1 MDAASMSDD
10 EIDSFLRERG
20 SGTLS
25 LTDKQETY
33 AVPESFG
40 YDGDYL
46 YFQFVHS
53 DDSHKMAFLET
64 TDVATFT
71 TFTDNRPGQSVI
83 VRGPIEP
90 VAKEDEVCAS
100 RAFSANSVV
109 PMLNVSVDKSVDE
122 LSFEF
127 YKLCP
132 VDISGRKFGDNV
144 S

>member
-1 MDAASMSDD
+1 MSDD

-25 LTDKQETY
+25 LTDEQETY

-53 DDSHKMAFLET
+53 DDSHKMTFLET

-83 VRGPIEP
+83 VRGPIDSVP
-90 VAKEDEVCAS
+90 TEDEVRAS
-100 RAFSANSVV
+100 RAFSSNSVV
-109 PMLNVSVDKSVDE
+109 PMLNVSINKSVDE

-127 YKLCP
+127 YRLRP
-132 VDISGRKFGDNV
+132 DDISGRKFGDNV